1 MEMKTQ
7 AVIHLK
13 FASER
18 NLGVLW
24 EALSPE
30 AARPSTSRS
39 HVRIVRADNVLTL
52 KFEARDTS
60 ALRAIVNSYMHWIKL
75 VIDTFSWLEGT

>member
-1 MEMKTQ
+1 MKAK
-7 AVIHLK
+7 AVIYLK

-18 NLGVLW
+18 NLNVIL

-30 AARPSTSRS
+30 AARPATSRS
-39 HVRIVRADNVLTL
+39 HVRIARADGVLTL
-52 KFEARDTS
+52 KFEAKDTS

-75 VIDTFSWLEGT
+75 VTDAFSLLEAP